1 MNWFSKKMVIQIIV
15 ILVIVAV
22 VMRLAGV
29 THISDTFVG
38 MMMGHCMGLI
48 ALKSWE
54 KIKL

>member
-1 MNWFSKKMVIQIIV
+1 MNWFSKKIVIQIIV

-22 VMRLAGV
+22 VMRLIGV
-29 THISDTFVG
+29 THISDTFVA

>member
-1 MNWFSKKMVIQIIV
+1 MKWFGKKIVIQIVV
-15 ILVIVAV
+15 ILVFVTVI
-22 VMRLAGV
+22 MKLIGV
-29 THISDTFVG
+29 TYISDTFVA